1 MTTPGSND
9 KNMFIIS
16 IMVERKKVRFANTA
30 GKPLV
35 TVREINAVGRGTKLT
50 PLVRKSAPADLKK
63 MKEKHRVAEH
73 RAMSDLSRAEDNLN
87 KTKELA
93 SNIRKIQMQAKKQL
107 LKEKN
112 PAVIN
117 NLKKKINK
125 MNASMQNL
133 APHIENRKI
142 TVDVAKN
149 KLKAQRALGIKRGRF
164 SFM

>member
-1 MTTPGSND
+1 MAP
-9 KNMFIIS
+9 
-16 IMVERKKVRFANTA
+16 KKQVRFANTT

-63 MKEKHRVAEH
+63 MKEKHQVAER
-73 RAMSDLSRAEDNLN
+73 RAVSDLSRAEDNLN

-112 PAVIN
+112 PATIK
-117 NLKKKINK
+117 NLKEKINK
-125 MNASMQNL
+125 MNNSMKTII
-133 APHIENRKI
+133 PHLENRQLA
-142 TVDVAKN
+142 VNLAKN
-149 KLKAQRALGIKRGRF
+149 KLKAQRALGVKRGRF

>member
-1 MTTPGSND
+1 MAP
-9 KNMFIIS
+9 
-16 IMVERKKVRFANTA
+16 KKQVRFANTT

-63 MKEKHRVAEH
+63 MKEKHQVAER
-73 RAMSDLSRAEDNLN
+73 RAVSDLSRAEDNLN

-112 PAVIN
+112 PATIK
-117 NLKKKINK
+117 NLKEKINK
-125 MNASMQNL
+125 INNSMKTII
-133 APHIENRKI
+133 PHLENRQLA
-142 TVDVAKN
+142 VNLAKN
-149 KLKAQRALGIKRGRF
+149 KLKAQRALGVKRGRF

>member
-1 MTTPGSND
+1 MP
-9 KNMFIIS
+9 
-16 IMVERKKVRFANTA
+16 EKKQVRFSNSI

-63 MKEKHRVAEH
+63 MKEKHQVAEH
-73 RAMSDLSRAEDNLN
+73 RAVSDLSRAEDNLN

-112 PAVIN
+112 PATIK
-117 NLKKKINK
+117 NLKEKINK
-125 MNASMQNL
+125 INNSMKTII
-133 APHIENRKI
+133 PHLENRQLA
-142 TVDVAKN
+142 VNLAKN
-149 KLKAQRALGIKRGRF
+149 KLKAQRALGVKRGRF

>member
-1 MTTPGSND
+1 MAP
-9 KNMFIIS
+9 
-16 IMVERKKVRFANTA
+16 KKQVRFSNSI

-63 MKEKHRVAEH
+63 MKEKHRVAEQ
-73 RAMSDLSRAEDNLN
+73 RAVTDLSRAEDNLN

-93 SNIRKIQMQAKKQL
+93 ANIRKIQMQAKLKL
-107 LKEKN
+107 IKEKTPAAIKNLKEKIN
-112 PAVIN
+112 EMNSSMKTIIPHLENKQLAV
-117 NLKKKINK
+117 NL
-125 MNASMQNL
+125 
-133 APHIENRKI
+133 
-142 TVDVAKN
+142 AKN

>member
-1 MTTPGSND
+1 
-9 KNMFIIS
+9 MFTMS
-16 IMVERKKVRFANTA
+16 IMAPKKQVRFSNSI

-63 MKEKHRVAEH
+63 MKEKHQVAER
-73 RAMSDLSRAEDNLN
+73 RAVSDLSRAEENLN